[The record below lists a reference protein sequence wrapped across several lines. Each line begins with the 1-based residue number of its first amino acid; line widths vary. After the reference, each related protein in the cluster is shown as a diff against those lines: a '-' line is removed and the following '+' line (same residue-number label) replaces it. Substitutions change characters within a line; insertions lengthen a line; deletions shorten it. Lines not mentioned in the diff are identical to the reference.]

1 MRGGGVMKKV
11 NSETEPQ
18 INVRTNTKRKQKLDA
33 YVEAKGTTIT
43 AAIEHWIDRLTV
55 PQLDEEDKNKRE
67 K

>member
-1 MRGGGVMKKV
+1 MKKV

-18 INVRTNTKRKQKLDA
+18 INVRTNKKRKQKLDA
-33 YVEAKGTTIT
+33 YVEAKGITIT

-55 PQLDEEDKNKRE
+55 PQIDEEDKDKRE